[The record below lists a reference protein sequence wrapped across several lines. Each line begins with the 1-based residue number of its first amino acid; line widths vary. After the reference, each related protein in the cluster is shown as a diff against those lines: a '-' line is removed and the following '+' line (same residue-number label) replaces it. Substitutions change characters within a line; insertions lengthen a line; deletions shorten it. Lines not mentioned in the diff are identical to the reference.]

1 MPAGYSK
8 RSLADKLGFKP
19 EMRAAL
25 LGAPEGY
32 DATLGALP
40 PGVVVSR
47 AARGRFDLV
56 QLFLDRATELDRRLP
71 ALREAIAPDG
81 MLWISWPKKASGVS
95 TDVTED
101 VVRDRALA
109 HGLVDVK
116 VCAVDAVWSGL
127 KLVIP
132 LKARSRA
139 NRGPS
144 GSAQA
149 TRRRSGLD

>member
-1 MPAGYSK
+1 MPAGYSQ
-8 RSLADKLGFKP
+8 RSLADKLGFRP
-19 EMRAAL
+19 EMRAAV
-25 LGAPEGY
+25 LGAPAGY

-40 PGVVVSR
+40 PGVVVLR
-47 AARGRFDLV
+47 AARGQFDLV
-56 QLFLDRATELDRRLP
+56 QLFLDRAAELDRRLP
-71 ALREAIAPDG
+71 LLRQAIAPDG
-81 MLWISWPKKASGVS
+81 MLWISWPKKASGVR

-132 LKARSRA
+132 VKD
-139 NRGPS
+139 RG
-144 GSAQA
+144 QA
-149 TRRRSGLD
+149 SPRRRSAK